1 MRYHALAA
9 PLVILLALAAVPARA
24 QEPEQQQEQE
34 QDVRPWRTR
43 VALGP
48 QLVPDFPGASDV
60 AIRPYIGVSRARGDD
75 PFKFTAADDTFG
87 VAVLSGDRFSFGPS
101 LGFEGKRSRSDT
113 DDALPG
119 VDFSVELGGF
129 AQYQLSPAIRL
140 RVEARQG
147 VSGHE
152 GFVANLGADYVAR
165 DGDRWLFSLG
175 PRVTLTDG
183 KYQRAY
189 FGVAPADAI
198 VAGLDAFRPDGGVQ
212 AVGAAAGAIRQL
224 TSRIGL
230 MGYAKYDRLVSDAA
244 DSPVVR
250 AFGSRNQ
257 FSGGIALTYTFGI
270 RD

>member
-1 MRYHALAA
+1 MRNLALAA
-9 PLVILLALAAVPARA
+9 PLFALLALAAIPSQA
-24 QEPEQQQEQE
+24 QE
-34 QDVRPWRTR
+34 QDDDRPWRTR

-48 QLVPDFPGASDV
+48 QLVPDFPGASNV

-75 PFKFTAADDTFG
+75 PFAFTAADDTFG
-87 VAVLSGDRFSFGPS
+87 VALLRFDRFSFGPS
-101 LGFEGKRSRSDT
+101 LGFEGERSRADT
-113 DDALPG
+113 DDLLPSVG
-119 VDFSVELGGF
+119 FSLELGGF
-129 AQYQLSPAIRL
+129 AQYDLLPKVRL

-183 KYQRAY
+183 RYQRAY
-189 FGVAPADAI
+189 FGVAPADA
-198 VAGLDAFRPDGGVQ
+198 VAAGLDAFRPDGGVQ
-212 AVGAAAGAIRQL
+212 SVGATAGAIRQL
-224 TSRIGL
+224 SPRIGL
-230 MGYAKYDRLVSDAA
+230 RGYAKYDRLVADAA

-257 FSGGIALTYTFGI
+257 ISGGVALTYTFGV